1 MLAVAAVPAQAA
13 TAYGEAF
20 DTLYRIDLDKHE
32 ATRVGEAGRYA
43 GQLIGNISGLAPKGD
58 GTMYAVA
65 GALKLLIGVDT
76 STGVARIVGDLGLA
90 GQGDPNHNDALDLNM
105 TASCDGTLWLVSAI
119 ANKLW
124 TVNPADGSTTL
135 VGPTGHTV
143 TGLVARGDTLYGAGG

>member
-1 MLAVAAVPAQAA
+1 MRPLTCVIAAGMLAVAAVPAQAA

-105 TASCDGTLWLVSAI
+105 SGWISARTAGVMRSIS
-119 ANKLW
+119 
-124 TVNPADGSTTL
+124 
-135 VGPTGHTV
+135 
-143 TGLVARGDTLYGAGG
+143 